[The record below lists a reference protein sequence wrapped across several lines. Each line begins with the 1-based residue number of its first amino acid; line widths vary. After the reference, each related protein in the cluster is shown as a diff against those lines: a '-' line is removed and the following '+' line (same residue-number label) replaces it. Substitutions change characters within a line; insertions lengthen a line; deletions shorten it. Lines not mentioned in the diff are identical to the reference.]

1 MSSLKSLVP
10 EDRLLISVKTY
21 MSLVTRGRSNS
32 RVRRLKQLRFR
43 RSLSAILAAA
53 GLSACQ
59 IYDQVSREADPYLGQ
74 IPDAECV
81 RTNLAQS
88 HVALDPVCDVA
99 IEPSDPRTICT
110 YRYSYD
116 SAGQA
121 EGRFVL
127 LHPTAQRPA
136 RLDHRI
142 IVFRW
147 SEAIALPSDT
157 ERSMI
162 ELESLLEKKCGFSA
176 SEISRGWNFR
186 APRTP
191 QSD

>member
-1 MSSLKSLVP
+1 M
-10 EDRLLISVKTY
+10 LISFKTDT
-21 MSLVTRGRSNS
+21 SLVTRARSRS
-32 RVRRLKQLRFR
+32 RVRRLNKLRFR
-43 RSLSAILAAA
+43 RSLGVMLAAT

-59 IYDQVSREADPYLGQ
+59 IYDQVSREANPYLGR

-81 RTNLAQS
+81 RMTLARS
-88 HVALDPVCDVA
+88 NVALDPVCDVA

-162 ELESLLEKKCGFSA
+162 GLENLLEKKCGLSA
-176 SEISRGWNFR
+176 SEISRGWSFR

-191 QSD
+191 QSE